1 MKKNNFIKISHQNF
15 RHSLG
20 LAFNFNLII
29 EVLFGLFFIP
39 TSNYLYNLAIE
50 RNKIEY
56 LTNRN
61 LFAIL
66 DDPLI
71 IVAFLFLLSLM
82 MLFSLY
88 RMIAMYT
95 LASDTSIKTIRILL
109 IRSLIQLTRGLRM
122 QKIKGAILLII
133 IHPLTN
139 ITFLVSMYYRYGM
152 DRIIDL
158 NRYNIAP
165 IIFLLI
171 IINTIFMFSYPIV
184 FLNEVPFNKGI
195 REGWRLFRQ
204 HWLRNVIY
212 YILSIFVVT
221 LIIFF
226 FFLIFIL
233 IFTLININSTNL
245 GIYGNFLSA
254 LQIIQSV
261 VSLSLVVIFSIVNSF
276 FAVQLYLYCLAEDQS
291 MTACIPTR
299 EKLGKIN
306 ILSSIIILG
315 IIFTISVAG
324 PTFYRNTYTKYGSY
338 FIKIYP
344 EIIAH
349 RGFSAEAPENTLSA
363 VEAAIKA
370 KADRVEIDV
379 QLGLD
384 GTVYLMHDST
394 LSRTTG
400 VNNRLANLNDE
411 EIQQLDAGSWF
422 SEEFEGEKVPKL
434 SDVLEVCKG
443 KIALKIELKPQNGN
457 EKKLAEAVVEDV
469 QESGMSQN
477 VMISSFSKNAIMTVR
492 KLDKNIISGLIVIF
506 IYGEYSGI
514 SYADGIVINQNFL
527 TLEQSSAIQ
536 RSNKLVYAWTPNS
549 YDDLRAVNRLG
560 VDGIITDYP
569 QRARA
574 VVYGEPYDVTIKN
587 IIFKIIISLTDP
599 LRY

>member
-1 MKKNNFIKISHQNF
+1 MKKNNFIKSSHQNF

-39 TSNYLYNLAIE
+39 ASNYLYNLTIE
-50 RNKIEY
+50 RNKLEY
-56 LTNRN
+56 LTNKN
-61 LFAIL
+61 FFEVLN
-66 DDPLI
+66 DPLI
-71 IVAFLFLLSLM
+71 IVAFIALLLLM

-88 RMIAMYT
+88 RIIAMYT
-95 LASDTSIKTIRILL
+95 LASDTSIKTIGILL
-109 IRSLIQLTRGLRM
+109 LRSLGQLTRGLRI
-122 QKIKGAILLII
+122 QKFKSAILLII
-133 IHPLTN
+133 IHPLAN
-139 ITFLVSMYYRYGM
+139 ITFLISMYYRYGL

-158 NRYNIAP
+158 NRYNMGS

-171 IINTIFMFSYPIV
+171 IINTIFMFTYPIV
-184 FLNEVPFNKGI
+184 FLNEVPFNKEI
-195 REGWRLFRQ
+195 KEGWSLFRQ

-212 YILSIFVVT
+212 YITAIFVVT
-221 LIIFF
+221 IIIFF
-226 FFLIFIL
+226 FFLLFIL
-233 IFTLININSTNL
+233 IFTLININSTNF

-261 VSLSLVVIFSIVNSF
+261 ISLSLVVIFSIVNSF
-276 FAVQLYLYCLAEDQS
+276 FAVQLYLYCLSEDQT
-291 MTACIPTR
+291 MTAWIPTR
-299 EKLGKIN
+299 EKLGKRN
-306 ILSSIIILG
+306 LLSSIIILG

-349 RGFSAEAPENTLSA
+349 RGFSTQAPENTISA
-363 VEAAIKA
+363 IEAAIKA

-379 QLGLD
+379 QLGFD
-384 GTVYLMHDST
+384 GTVYLMHDNT

-400 VNNRLANLNDE
+400 VNNRLSNLTNDE
-411 EIQQLDAGSWF
+411 IEQLDAGSWF
-422 SEEFEGEKVPKL
+422 SPDFEGEKVPKL
-434 SDVLEVCKG
+434 SDVLKSCKG
-443 KIALKIELKPQNGN
+443 KIALKIELKPQNGDDI
-457 EKKLAEAVVEDV
+457 ELAETVVEEV
-469 QESGMSQN
+469 QKSGMSQN

-492 KLDKNIISGLIVIF
+492 KLDSNIISGLIVIF

-574 VVYGEPYDVTIKN
+574 IIYGESYDVTIKN

>member
-1 MKKNNFIKISHQNF
+1 MKKEGFIKTSHHNF
-15 RHSLG
+15 RHSIG

-29 EVLFGLFFIP
+29 EVLFGLLFIP
-39 TSNYLYNLAIE
+39 ASNYLYNLAIE
-50 RNKIEY
+50 RNKLEY
-56 LTNRN
+56 LTNKN
-61 LFAIL
+61 FFEVL

-71 IVAFLFLLSLM
+71 IIAFLLLLSLM

-88 RMIAMYT
+88 RMTAMYT
-95 LASDTSIKTIRILL
+95 LASDTSIKTIGTLL
-109 IRSLIQLTRGLRM
+109 VRSLRQIARGIRV
-122 QKIKGAILLII
+122 QKFKGAILLII
-133 IHPLTN
+133 VHPLTN
-139 ITFLVSMYYRYGM
+139 ITFLISMYYRYGL

-171 IINTIFMFSYPIV
+171 MINTIFMFAYPIV
-184 FLNEVPFNKGI
+184 FLDEISFKEAI
-195 REGWRLFRQ
+195 KEGWRLFRQ

-212 YILSIFVVT
+212 YILAIFVVT
-221 LIIFF
+221 IIIFA
-226 FFLIFIL
+226 FFLIFIF

-261 VSLSLVVIFSIVNSF
+261 ISLSLVVIFSIVNSF

-299 EKLGKIN
+299 EKLGKRN
-306 ILSSIIILG
+306 FMSSILILA
-315 IIFTISVAG
+315 IIFTISIAG
-324 PTFYRNTYTKYGSY
+324 PTYYRNTYTKYASY

-349 RGFSAEAPENTLSA
+349 RGFSTKAPENTLSA

-379 QLGLD
+379 QLSLD
-384 GTVYLMHDST
+384 GTVYLMHDTT
-394 LSRTTG
+394 LTRTTG
-400 VNNRLANLNDE
+400 INNRLSNLNDD
-411 EIQQLDAGSWF
+411 EIEQLDAGSWF
-422 SEEFEGEKVPKL
+422 SEKFEGEKVPRL
-434 SDVLEVCKG
+434 SDVLDVCQG
-443 KIALKIELKPQNGN
+443 KISLKIELKPQNGN
-457 EKKLAEAVVEDV
+457 EVRLAEAVIDAVKEAD
-469 QESGMSQN
+469 MSQN
-477 VMISSFSKNAIMTVR
+477 VMISSFSKNAIITVR
-492 KLDKNIISGLIVIF
+492 KLDKNIISGLIVSF
-506 IYGEYSGI
+506 VYGEYSGI
-514 SYADGIVINQNFL
+514 SYADGIIINQNFL
-527 TLEQSSAIQ
+527 NLEQANAIQ
-536 RSNKLVYAWTPNS
+536 QANKLVYAWTPNS

-574 VVYGEPYDVTIKN
+574 VIYGESYDVTIKN
-587 IIFKIIISLTDP
+587 LIFKIIISLTDP

>member
-56 LTNRN
+56 LTNKN
-61 LFAIL
+61 LLAIL

-71 IVAFLFLLSLM
+71 IVAFLLLLSLM

-109 IRSLIQLTRGLRM
+109 IRSLRQLTRGLRM
-122 QKIKGAILLII
+122 QKLKAAILLII

-139 ITFLVSMYYRYGM
+139 ITFLISMYYRYGM

-158 NRYNIAP
+158 NRYNIGP

-184 FLNEVPFNKGI
+184 FLNEEPFNKAI
-195 REGWRLFRQ
+195 KEGWRLFRQ
-204 HWLRNVIY
+204 HWLRNIIY
-212 YILSIFVVT
+212 YMLAIFVVT
-221 LIIFF
+221 LIIFG

-299 EKLGKIN
+299 EKLGKRN
-306 ILSSIIILG
+306 LLSSIIILG
-315 IIFTISVAG
+315 IIFSISLAG
-324 PTFYRNTYTKYGSY
+324 PIFYRNTYTKYASY
-338 FIKIYP
+338 FTKIFP

-349 RGFSAEAPENTLSA
+349 RGFSAEAPENTLSS

-384 GTVYLMHDST
+384 GTVYLMHDTT

-400 VNNRLANLNDE
+400 VNNRLSNLTDDE
-411 EIQQLDAGSWF
+411 IEQLDAGSWF

-457 EKKLAEAVVEDV
+457 EKELAKAVVEEV

-492 KLDKNIISGLIVIF
+492 NLDKNIISGLIVIF

-514 SYADGIVINQNFL
+514 NYADGIVINQNFL
-527 TLEQSSAIQ
+527 TLEQASAIK

-574 VVYGEPYDVTIKN
+574 VVYGESYDVTIKN
-587 IIFKIIISLTDP
+587 IIFKIIINLTDP

>member
-1 MKKNNFIKISHQNF
+1 MKKNSFIKTSHQNF
-15 RHSLG
+15 RHSIG

-39 TSNYLYNLAIE
+39 ASNYLYNLAIE

-56 LTNRN
+56 LTNKN
-61 LFAIL
+61 FLAIL

-109 IRSLIQLTRGLRM
+109 IRSLKQLTRGLRI
-122 QKIKGAILLII
+122 QKLKGAVLLIL
-133 IHPLTN
+133 IHPLAN
-139 ITFLVSMYYRYGM
+139 ITFLISMYYRYGM

-158 NRYNIAP
+158 NRYNIGP
-165 IIFLLI
+165 IILLLI

-184 FLNEVPFNKGI
+184 FLNEVPFNKAI
-195 REGWRLFRQ
+195 KEGWRLFRQ
-204 HWLRNVIY
+204 HWIRNVIY
-212 YILSIFVVT
+212 YILAILVVT
-221 LIIFF
+221 LIIFT
-226 FFLIFIL
+226 FFLLFIL
-233 IFTLININSTNL
+233 LFTLININSTNL

-254 LQIIQSV
+254 LQIIKSV

-276 FAVQLYLYCLAEDQS
+276 FAVQLYLFCLAEDQS
-291 MTACIPTR
+291 ITACIPTR
-299 EKLGKIN
+299 EKLGKRNLI
-306 ILSSIIILG
+306 SSIIILG
-315 IIFTISVAG
+315 IIFSISVAG
-324 PTFYRNTYTKYGSY
+324 PTFYRNTYTKYASY
-338 FIKIYP
+338 FINVYP

-384 GTVYLMHDST
+384 GTVYLMHDTT
-394 LSRTTG
+394 LLRTTG
-400 VNNRLANLNDE
+400 VNNRLSNLTDE
-411 EIQQLDAGSWF
+411 EIEQLDAGSWF
-422 SEEFEGEKVPKL
+422 SEEYKGEKVPRL
-434 SDVLEVCKG
+434 SDVLKTCKG

-457 EKKLAEAVVEDV
+457 DKILAEAVVEEV

-492 KLDKNIISGLIVIF
+492 NLDKNIISGLIVIF
-506 IYGEYSGI
+506 IYGEYGGI
-514 SYADGIVINQNFL
+514 SYADGIVVNQNYL
-527 TLEQSSAIQ
+527 TLEQVSAIQ